1 MIAFYI
7 VIIFLNVYVGQHGP
21 YLNILDVMLLS
32 IAGIFGLF
40 ILFIIIMSIIDQ
52 GRK

>member
-1 MIAFYI
+1 MIAFYLA
-7 VIIFLNVYVGQHGP
+7 IIFLGVYMDKHGP